1 MVGALLYDPRTK
13 ATLYTYTPV
22 PESVVQEWLPSGQ
35 QVHLVELFAGPLALD
50 TFKSLLS
57 DRYLIHFIDNSAA
70 LGALVKGYSPSE
82 DNIKIVGDYWLR
94 AASRKLFIYCDRVES
109 KSNISDDPSR
119 LNIEGVMSSI
129 GATYW
134 PPCLTFLEQ
143 PAPNRDPTQWFGGT
157 ERVGHLRTAL
167 FARLAAASSS
177 SKFFPTNNPPY

>member
-1 MVGALLYDPRTK
+1 M
-13 ATLYTYTPV
+13 TLYTYTPV

-157 ERVGHLRTAL
+157 ARLGHLRTAL

-177 SKFFPTNNPPY
+177 STFKPLPIISPRVGGWA